1 MTNLDPEICHCLR
14 EARRAA
20 KLSQIVVADEV
31 GCKQSAL
38 SAFEQ
43 GDGTKLSAEV
53 VEKLAKKFGVD
64 ISKKAKGAASAGMVD
79 VSAAHVVSEKEKG
92 FCPNPRCPTNHAY
105 EVEGRTY
112 YMPDLAAADPVGG
125 KFCAMCGEVLMKT
138 CPNCGARVHRGGVCS
153 ICGDAYLT
161 N

>member
-20 KLSQIVVADEV
+20 KLSQMVVADEV

-43 GDGTKLSAEV
+43 GDGTKLNDEV

-64 ISKKAKGAASAGMVD
+64 ISKKGNGLASGAAETTAR
-79 VSAAHVVSEKEKG
+79 VVSERETG
-92 FCPNPRCPTNHAY
+92 FCPNPSCPTNHAY
-105 EVEGRTY
+105 EVEGRRFRL
-112 YMPDLAAADPVGG
+112 PDLAAADPVGG
-125 KFCAMCGEVLMKT
+125 RFCAMCGEVLMKA
-138 CPNCGARVHRGGVCS
+138 CPNCGASVHKGGFCS
-153 ICGDAYLT
+153 ICGEPYVAGA
-161 N
+161 